1 MIGGFI
7 TGSSTTVV
15 VRAIGPTL
23 SDFGVA
29 NALADLTLE
38 LRDVQGALISSNDN
52 WKEPNEAEIEATG
65 LQPGIDAESALV
77 EILPAGAYTAIL
89 AGAGGTTGVGLV
101 EFYRLP

>member
-65 LQPGIDAESALV
+65 LQPGIDAESALL
-77 EILPAGAYTAIL
+77 ELLTAGAYTAIL